1 MIQYICG
8 LENTLT
14 LTDLIAVL
22 PDALMV
28 LGALIFALR
37 SFSYARSIRSGFY
50 ARNFTIVGISALF
63 LVLAELG
70 HLAADAG
77 IYPIGELLHDIIE
90 AAFVII
96 LAIGIS
102 KFNPSWMPKSS

>member
-1 MIQYICG
+1 M
-8 LENTLT
+8 
-14 LTDLIAVL
+14 TDLIAVA
-22 PDALMV
+22 PDALIV
-28 LGALIFALR
+28 LGATIFALR

-50 ARNFTIVGISALF
+50 ARNFAIVGISAAF

-77 IYPIGELLHDIIE
+77 IFPIGELVHDIIE

-96 LAIGIS
+96 LAFGIS
-102 KFNPSWMPKSS
+102 KFNPSWMPRSR